1 MRVIKSTAR
10 GKVRYAGYAG
20 DERVTHW
27 LASPADVHRHWEG
40 ALLTGEHEEHA
51 RAARDSLERE
61 LRDEGY
67 DISEYAR
74 ADDDLLTASA
84 LLYER
89 MEAEGASPEQITKA
103 ICALAL

>member
-10 GKVRYAGYAG
+10 NKIRYAGYVG

-51 RAARDSLERE
+51 RAARDCLERE
-61 LRDEGY
+61 LREEGY
-67 DISEYAR
+67 DISEYDDA
-74 ADDDLLTASA
+74 DDLLTSSA

-89 MEAEGASPEQITKA
+89 MEEEGATPEQITKA

>member
-1 MRVIKSTAR
+1 MRVVKSTAR
-10 GKVRYAGYAG
+10 SKIRYAGYVG

-40 ALLTGEHEEHA
+40 ALLCGEHEEHA

-67 DISEYAR
+67 DISEYA
-74 ADDDLLTASA
+74 DDDLLTASA

-89 MEAEGASPEQITKA
+89 MEEEGATPEQITKA

>member
-10 GKVRYAGYAG
+10 GKIRYAGYVG

-40 ALLTGEHEEHA
+40 ALLCGEYEEHA

-61 LRDEGY
+61 LREEGY
-67 DISEYAR
+67 DISEYDTA
-74 ADDDLLTASA
+74 ADDLLVSSA

-89 MEAEGASPEQITKA
+89 MEEEGATPEQITKA